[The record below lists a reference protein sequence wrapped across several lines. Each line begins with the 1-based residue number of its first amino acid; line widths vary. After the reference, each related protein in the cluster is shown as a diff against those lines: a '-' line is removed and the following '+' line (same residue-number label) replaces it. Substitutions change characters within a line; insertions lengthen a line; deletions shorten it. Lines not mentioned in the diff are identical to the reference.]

1 MTEFIHVFQDSMIF
15 KKMTF
20 SNFTLSKKALFIVV
34 SVFLE
39 VKIRKA
45 LRCSIVSFDELLKS
59 NEIFHLIKKFSNLS
73 LFYLSLVNF
82 FSTHMKSVF
91 LYYTAT
97 FILVIAIVF
106 CQSDLL
112 WDCVNGFVNIFSVY
126 NDFNATNNLRFLSF
140 TYSFMEV
147 NVDISNNGNHNLSE
161 LINKSKPGSHGSN
174 NNAILIFLFLT
185 SSFFHFLIKQK
196 ADVRVKIIP
205 LTFFFFLV
213 SYVRIAQHPTPY
225 DEINVSS
232 RSHFFT
238 IVLINKFESLYTSHL
253 HLQSVFLSVS
263 QLMYCNS
270 NSYHRLLL
278 LLLGDISLN
287 PVPFHNL

>member
-126 NDFNATNNLRFLSF
+126 NDFNATNNFIRFLTF

-147 NVDISNNGNHNLSE
+147 NVDVSYDDNRNLSE
-161 LINKSKPGSHGSN
+161 LI
-174 NNAILIFLFLT
+174 
-185 SSFFHFLIKQK
+185 
-196 ADVRVKIIP
+196 D
-205 LTFFFFLV
+205 
-213 SYVRIAQHPTPY
+213 
-225 DEINVSS
+225 
-232 RSHFFT
+232 
-238 IVLINKFESLYTSHL
+238 
-253 HLQSVFLSVS
+253 
-263 QLMYCNS
+263 
-270 NSYHRLLL
+270 
-278 LLLGDISLN
+278 
-287 PVPFHNL
+287 